1 MAAIT
6 APPLI
11 GQADFLCDIISC
23 TIVFA
28 VLFSGDFLSRFSQV
42 SLQPT
47 ILSPSCH
54 QPSCRGLHQCEW
66 QYGDKTHS
74 AGILNYVKMRSVGA
88 ATHIPG
94 ILQRSVVTYMKPVT
108 AACQSGEVLYY
119 CLKQLACCTK
129 LA

>member
-1 MAAIT
+1 MAATT
-6 APPLI
+6 APPLT
-11 GQADFLCDIISC
+11 GQYDFLYDIISC
-23 TIVFA
+23 MIVFA
-28 VLFSGDFLSRFSQV
+28 ILFSADFFSRFSRV
-42 SLQPT
+42 TRQPT

-54 QPSCRGLHQCEW
+54 QPSCQHLHHCEW
-66 QYGDKTHS
+66 QYNDKTHS